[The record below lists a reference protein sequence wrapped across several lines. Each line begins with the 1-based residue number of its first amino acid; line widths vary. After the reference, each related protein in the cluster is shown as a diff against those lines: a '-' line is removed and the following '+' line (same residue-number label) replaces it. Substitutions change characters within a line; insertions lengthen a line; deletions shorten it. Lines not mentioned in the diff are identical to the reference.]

1 MARKKRNNHNN
12 GIIAAVLIVCAVV
25 LRVLGKF
32 DILTVPGGIA
42 RSLIYIALYIGWGI
56 SVYRRILY
64 APVRRYMVGVSFLA
78 VFWFMLRTM
87 KYHFVASPNVIRHLW
102 YCYYIPMLFIP
113 LLFAAV
119 SLYLGKSETF
129 RLSIWAKLLLYL
141 PTVLCVLLVLTN
153 DLHQFVFSFPSGE
166 ICTGKS
172 GTYTY
177 TVGYYF
183 IIAWVV
189 VCALTAFAITL
200 HKCRLVQRKKYLP
213 VLVLSCSIV
222 YVVIYA
228 SGAEWMQIIGGDITA
243 AQCLMFVGM
252 LECCIQV
259 GLIPTNTGYAALFE
273 AGTFG
278 AQITDND
285 YQIRYT
291 SANSPEISKG
301 IMQKAET
308 AAVSLDKN
316 TLLKSHPI
324 DGGHVFWQEDITEI
338 TALLERLEENNE
350 TIAESNYLEQE
361 NYRVKLKI
369 KTLREKNRL
378 YDLLQDKTAEQV
390 DLLERL
396 FSQYNA
402 ESDYEKRRS
411 LLAKIAVIG
420 AYIKRCGNLIFIGE
434 QSKTTDTAE
443 LSLCMEESFANLE
456 LMDIDCA
463 MDIPGGSRILV
474 EDAIRVYDFFEKV
487 IETAIDD
494 LQSVLMKA
502 RSAADSVIFRL
513 EVESSCP
520 LADFTESCE
529 SCLFE
534 DGVWCF
540 TLRIGKAGEQ
550 L

>member
-1 MARKKRNNHNN
+1 MAKSENRKYYTA
-12 GIIAAVLIVCAVV
+12 IVVAALISCAILARV
-25 LRVLGKF
+25 LRKN
-32 DILTVPGGIA
+32 DILPETIGLL
-42 RSLIYIALYIGWGI
+42 RTMIYIGLYIGWGI

-64 APVRRYMVGVSFLA
+64 APVRRYMLGVSFLA
-78 VFWFMLRTM
+78 VFWFMLRTL

-102 YCYYIPMLFIP
+102 YGYYVPILFIP

-129 RLSIWAKLLLYL
+129 RLPIWAKLLLYL
-141 PTVLCVLLVLTN
+141 PPVLCVLLVLTN
-153 DLHQFVFSFPSGE
+153 DLHQFVFSFPSGG
-166 ICTGKS
+166 ICIGES

-177 TVGYYF
+177 AVGYYF

-200 HKCRLVQRKKYLP
+200 YKCRLAQRKKYLP

-222 YVVIYA
+222 YAVIYA

-402 ESDYEKRRS
+402 GSDYEKRRS

-513 EVESSCP
+513 EVESNCP

-529 SCLFE
+529 NCLFE

>member
-64 APVRRYMVGVSFLA
+64 ATVRRYMVGVSFLA
-78 VFWFMLRTM
+78 VFWFMLRTL

-102 YCYYIPMLFIP
+102 YGYYIPMLFIP

-129 RLSIWAKLLLYL
+129 RLPIWAKLLLYL

-177 TVGYYF
+177 AVGYYF
-183 IIAWVV
+183 IIAWVA

-200 HKCRLVQRKKYLP
+200 HKCRLAQRKKYLP
-213 VLVLSCSIV
+213 VLVLFCSIV

-402 ESDYEKRRS
+402 GLDYEKRRS

-520 LADFTESCE
+520 LADFTEFCE
-529 SCLFE
+529 NCLFE

>member
-1 MARKKRNNHNN
+1 M
-12 GIIAAVLIVCAVV
+12 
-25 LRVLGKF
+25 
-32 DILTVPGGIA
+32 
-42 RSLIYIALYIGWGI
+42 
-56 SVYRRILY
+56 
-64 APVRRYMVGVSFLA
+64 
-78 VFWFMLRTM
+78 
-87 KYHFVASPNVIRHLW
+87 
-102 YCYYIPMLFIP
+102 
-113 LLFAAV
+113 
-119 SLYLGKSETF
+119 
-129 RLSIWAKLLLYL
+129 
-141 PTVLCVLLVLTN
+141 
-153 DLHQFVFSFPSGE
+153 
-166 ICTGKS
+166 
-172 GTYTY
+172 
-177 TVGYYF
+177 
-183 IIAWVV
+183 
-189 VCALTAFAITL
+189 
-200 HKCRLVQRKKYLP
+200 
-213 VLVLSCSIV
+213 
-222 YVVIYA
+222 
-228 SGAEWMQIIGGDITA
+228 
-243 AQCLMFVGM
+243 
-252 LECCIQV
+252 
-259 GLIPTNTGYAALFE
+259 
-273 AGTFG
+273 
-278 AQITDND
+278 
-285 YQIRYT
+285 
-291 SANSPEISKG
+291 
-301 IMQKAET
+301 
-308 AAVSLDKN
+308 
-316 TLLKSHPI
+316 
-324 DGGHVFWQEDITEI
+324 
-338 TALLERLEENNE
+338 
-350 TIAESNYLEQE
+350 
-361 NYRVKLKI
+361 
-369 KTLREKNRL
+369 

-402 ESDYEKRRS
+402 GSDYEKRRN

-529 SCLFE
+529 NCLFE

>member
-12 GIIAAVLIVCAVV
+12 GIIVAVLIVCAVV

-32 DILTVPGGIA
+32 DILRVPGGIA

-78 VFWFMLRTM
+78 VFWFMLRTL

-102 YCYYIPMLFIP
+102 YGYYVPMLFIP

-119 SLYLGKSETF
+119 SMYLGKSETF
-129 RLSIWAKLLLYL
+129 RLPIWAKLLLYL
-141 PTVLCVLLVLTN
+141 PPVLCVLLVLTN
-153 DLHQFVFSFPSGE
+153 DLHQFVFSFPSGG
-166 ICTGKS
+166 ICIGES

-177 TVGYYF
+177 AVGYYF

-200 HKCRLVQRKKYLP
+200 YKCRLAQRKKYLP

-222 YVVIYA
+222 YAVIYA

-402 ESDYEKRRS
+402 GSDYEKRRS

-520 LADFTESCE
+520 LTDFTESCE
-529 SCLFE
+529 NCLFE

>member
-1 MARKKRNNHNN
+1 MAKSENRKYYTA
-12 GIIAAVLIVCAVV
+12 IVVAALIACAVV

-32 DILTVPGGIA
+32 DILRVPGGIA

-78 VFWFMLRTM
+78 VFWFMLRTL

-102 YCYYIPMLFIP
+102 YGYYVPMLFIP

-129 RLSIWAKLLLYL
+129 RLPIWAKLLLYL
-141 PTVLCVLLVLTN
+141 PPVLCVLLVLTN
-153 DLHQFVFSFPSGE
+153 DLHQFVFSFPSGG
-166 ICTGKS
+166 ICIGES

-177 TVGYYF
+177 AVGYYF

-200 HKCRLVQRKKYLP
+200 YKCRLAQRKKYLP
-213 VLVLSCSIV
+213 VLVLPCSIV
-222 YVVIYA
+222 YAVIYA

-396 FSQYNA
+396 FSQ
-402 ESDYEKRRS
+402 
-411 LLAKIAVIG
+411 
-420 AYIKRCGNLIFIGE
+420 
-434 QSKTTDTAE
+434 
-443 LSLCMEESFANLE
+443 
-456 LMDIDCA
+456 
-463 MDIPGGSRILV
+463 
-474 EDAIRVYDFFEKV
+474 
-487 IETAIDD
+487 
-494 LQSVLMKA
+494 
-502 RSAADSVIFRL
+502 
-513 EVESSCP
+513 
-520 LADFTESCE
+520 
-529 SCLFE
+529 
-534 DGVWCF
+534 
-540 TLRIGKAGEQ
+540 
-550 L
+550 

>member
-1 MARKKRNNHNN
+1 M
-12 GIIAAVLIVCAVV
+12 
-25 LRVLGKF
+25 
-32 DILTVPGGIA
+32 
-42 RSLIYIALYIGWGI
+42 
-56 SVYRRILY
+56 
-64 APVRRYMVGVSFLA
+64 
-78 VFWFMLRTM
+78 
-87 KYHFVASPNVIRHLW
+87 
-102 YCYYIPMLFIP
+102 
-113 LLFAAV
+113 
-119 SLYLGKSETF
+119 
-129 RLSIWAKLLLYL
+129 
-141 PTVLCVLLVLTN
+141 LCVLLVLTN
-153 DLHQFVFSFPSGE
+153 DLHQFVFSFPSGG
-166 ICTGKS
+166 ICIGES

-177 TVGYYF
+177 AVGYYF

-200 HKCRLVQRKKYLP
+200 YKCRLAQRKKYLP
-213 VLVLSCSIV
+213 VLVLPCSIV
-222 YVVIYA
+222 YAVIYA

-259 GLIPTNTGYAALFE
+259 GGLIPTNTGYAALFE

-291 SANSPEISKG
+291 SANSPPEISKG

-402 ESDYEKRRS
+402 GSDYEKRRS

-529 SCLFE
+529 NCLFE

>member
-1 MARKKRNNHNN
+1 M
-12 GIIAAVLIVCAVV
+12 LIVCAVV

-177 TVGYYF
+177 AVGYYF

-402 ESDYEKRRS
+402 GSDYEKRRS

-529 SCLFE
+529 NCLFE

>member
-153 DLHQFVFSFPSGE
+153 DLHQFVFSFPSGK

-411 LLAKIAVIG
+411 LLVKIAVIG

-513 EVESSCP
+513 EVESNCP

-529 SCLFE
+529 NCLFE

>member
-32 DILTVPGGIA
+32 DILIVPGGIA

-64 APVRRYMVGVSFLA
+64 APVRRYMLGVSFLA
-78 VFWFMLRTM
+78 VFWFMLRTL

-102 YCYYIPMLFIP
+102 YGYYVPILFIP

-129 RLSIWAKLLLYL
+129 RLPIWAKLLLYF

-153 DLHQFVFSFPSGE
+153 DLHQFVFSFPSGG
-166 ICTGKS
+166 ICTGES

-177 TVGYYF
+177 AVGYYF

-200 HKCRLVQRKKYLP
+200 YKCRLAQRKKYLP

-222 YVVIYA
+222 YAVIYA

-390 DLLERL
+390 DLLEHL

-402 ESDYEKRRS
+402 GSDYEKRRS

-529 SCLFE
+529 NCLFE

-540 TLRIGKAGEQ
+540 TLRIEKAGEQ

>member
-32 DILTVPGGIA
+32 DILIVPGGIA

-64 APVRRYMVGVSFLA
+64 APVRRYMVSVSFLA
-78 VFWFMLRTM
+78 VFWFMLRTL

-102 YCYYIPMLFIP
+102 YGYYVPMLFIP

-129 RLSIWAKLLLYL
+129 RLPIWAKLLLYL

-166 ICTGKS
+166 ICIGES

-177 TVGYYF
+177 AVGYYF

-200 HKCRLVQRKKYLP
+200 YKCRLAQRKKYLP

-222 YVVIYA
+222 YAVIYA

-324 DGGHVFWQEDITEI
+324 DGGHVFWREDITEI

-390 DLLERL
+390 DLLDRL

-434 QSKTTDTAE
+434 Q
-443 LSLCMEESFANLE
+443 
-456 LMDIDCA
+456 
-463 MDIPGGSRILV
+463 
-474 EDAIRVYDFFEKV
+474 
-487 IETAIDD
+487 
-494 LQSVLMKA
+494 
-502 RSAADSVIFRL
+502 
-513 EVESSCP
+513 
-520 LADFTESCE
+520 
-529 SCLFE
+529 
-534 DGVWCF
+534 
-540 TLRIGKAGEQ
+540 
-550 L
+550 

>member
-177 TVGYYF
+177 AVGYYF

-402 ESDYEKRRS
+402 GSDYEKRRS

>member
-1 MARKKRNNHNN
+1 MPRKKRNNHNN
-12 GIIAAVLIVCAVV
+12 GIIAAVLIVCTVV

-64 APVRRYMVGVSFLA
+64 APVRRYMLGVSFLA
-78 VFWFMLRTM
+78 VFWFMLRTL

-102 YCYYIPMLFIP
+102 YGYYVPILFIP

-129 RLSIWAKLLLYL
+129 RLPIWAKLLLYL

-153 DLHQFVFSFPSGE
+153 DLHQFVFSFPSGG
-166 ICTGKS
+166 ICTGES

-177 TVGYYF
+177 AVGYYF

-189 VCALTAFAITL
+189 VCVLTAFAITL
-200 HKCRLVQRKKYLP
+200 YKCRLAQRKKYLP

-222 YVVIYA
+222 YAVIYA
-228 SGAEWMQIIGGDITA
+228 SGAEWMQIIGGDIIA

-291 SANSPEISKG
+291 SANSPEISKE

-502 RSAADSVIFRL
+502 RSADDSVIFRL

-529 SCLFE
+529 NCLFE

>member
-166 ICTGKS
+166 ICTGES

-177 TVGYYF
+177 AVGYYF

-200 HKCRLVQRKKYLP
+200 YKCRLAQRKKYLP

-222 YVVIYA
+222 YAVIYA

-402 ESDYEKRRS
+402 GLDYEKRRS

-529 SCLFE
+529 NCLCE

>member
-1 MARKKRNNHNN
+1 M
-12 GIIAAVLIVCAVV
+12 
-25 LRVLGKF
+25 
-32 DILTVPGGIA
+32 
-42 RSLIYIALYIGWGI
+42 
-56 SVYRRILY
+56 
-64 APVRRYMVGVSFLA
+64 
-78 VFWFMLRTM
+78 
-87 KYHFVASPNVIRHLW
+87 
-102 YCYYIPMLFIP
+102 
-113 LLFAAV
+113 
-119 SLYLGKSETF
+119 
-129 RLSIWAKLLLYL
+129 RLSMQAVQSGCKSSAE
-141 PTVLCVLLVLTN
+141 TSRQRSVLCL
-153 DLHQFVFSFPSGE
+153 
-166 ICTGKS
+166 
-172 GTYTY
+172 
-177 TVGYYF
+177 
-183 IIAWVV
+183 
-189 VCALTAFAITL
+189 
-200 HKCRLVQRKKYLP
+200 
-213 VLVLSCSIV
+213 
-222 YVVIYA
+222 
-228 SGAEWMQIIGGDITA
+228 
-243 AQCLMFVGM
+243 

-378 YDLLQDKTAEQV
+378 YDLLKDKTAEQV

-402 ESDYEKRRS
+402 GSDYEKRRS

-529 SCLFE
+529 NCLFE

>member
-129 RLSIWAKLLLYL
+129 RLSIWAKLLIYL

-200 HKCRLVQRKKYLP
+200 YKCRLVQRKKYLP

>member
-1 MARKKRNNHNN
+1 
-12 GIIAAVLIVCAVV
+12 
-25 LRVLGKF
+25 
-32 DILTVPGGIA
+32 
-42 RSLIYIALYIGWGI
+42 
-56 SVYRRILY
+56 
-64 APVRRYMVGVSFLA
+64 
-78 VFWFMLRTM
+78 ML
-87 KYHFVASPNVIRHLW
+87 P
-102 YCYYIPMLFIP
+102 
-113 LLFAAV
+113 
-119 SLYLGKSETF
+119 
-129 RLSIWAKLLLYL
+129 
-141 PTVLCVLLVLTN
+141 
-153 DLHQFVFSFPSGE
+153 
-166 ICTGKS
+166 
-172 GTYTY
+172 
-177 TVGYYF
+177 
-183 IIAWVV
+183 
-189 VCALTAFAITL
+189 
-200 HKCRLVQRKKYLP
+200 
-213 VLVLSCSIV
+213 CSIV
-222 YVVIYA
+222 YAVIYA

-402 ESDYEKRRS
+402 GSDYEKRRS

-474 EDAIRVYDFFEKV
+474 EDAIRVYDFSRK
-487 IETAIDD
+487 
-494 LQSVLMKA
+494 
-502 RSAADSVIFRL
+502 
-513 EVESSCP
+513 
-520 LADFTESCE
+520 
-529 SCLFE
+529 
-534 DGVWCF
+534 
-540 TLRIGKAGEQ
+540 
-550 L
+550 

>member
-1 MARKKRNNHNN
+1 M
-12 GIIAAVLIVCAVV
+12 
-25 LRVLGKF
+25 
-32 DILTVPGGIA
+32 
-42 RSLIYIALYIGWGI
+42 
-56 SVYRRILY
+56 
-64 APVRRYMVGVSFLA
+64 
-78 VFWFMLRTM
+78 
-87 KYHFVASPNVIRHLW
+87 
-102 YCYYIPMLFIP
+102 
-113 LLFAAV
+113 
-119 SLYLGKSETF
+119 
-129 RLSIWAKLLLYL
+129 
-141 PTVLCVLLVLTN
+141 
-153 DLHQFVFSFPSGE
+153 
-166 ICTGKS
+166 
-172 GTYTY
+172 
-177 TVGYYF
+177 
-183 IIAWVV
+183 
-189 VCALTAFAITL
+189 
-200 HKCRLVQRKKYLP
+200 
-213 VLVLSCSIV
+213 
-222 YVVIYA
+222 
-228 SGAEWMQIIGGDITA
+228 
-243 AQCLMFVGM
+243 
-252 LECCIQV
+252 

-402 ESDYEKRRS
+402 GSDYEKRRS

-502 RSAADSVIFRL
+502 RRTRQQNKLI
-513 EVESSCP
+513 C
-520 LADFTESCE
+520 
-529 SCLFE
+529 
-534 DGVWCF
+534 
-540 TLRIGKAGEQ
+540 
-550 L
+550 

>member
-32 DILTVPGGIA
+32 DILIVPSGIV

-56 SVYRRILY
+56 SVSKRIIQVQ
-64 APVRRYMVGVSFLA
+64 VRHYLIAVSGLV
-78 VFWFMLRTM
+78 VFWFVIRSM
-87 KYHFVASPNVIRHLW
+87 KYYFITDIGIARQLW
-102 YCYYIPMLFIP
+102 YWYYLPMLFIP
-113 LLFAAV
+113 LFSLFVAI
-119 SLYLGKSETF
+119 SLGKPEN
-129 RLSIWAKLLLYL
+129 AKLSKTALVLLYI
-141 PTVLCVLLVLTN
+141 PTVLCLLLVLTN
-153 DLHQFVFSFPSGE
+153 DLHQLVFSFPGGE
-166 ICTGKS
+166 VWTDKNNG
-172 GTYTY
+172 YTF
-177 TVGYYF
+177 GYY
-183 IIAWVV
+183 IVLGWEIL
-189 VCALTAFAITL
+189 CALAAFVIMII
-200 HKCRLVQRKKYLP
+200 KCRLSYRKKYLP
-213 VLVLSCSIV
+213 FLLLACSIV
-222 YVVIYA
+222 YALIYV
-228 SGAEWMQIIGGDITA
+228 SGVEWMQLIGGDIAA
-243 AQCLMFVGM
+243 AQCLMFTGI
-252 LECCIQV
+252 LESCIQC

-390 DLLERL
+390 DLLEHL

-529 SCLFE
+529 NCLFE